1 MMHEPEKSD
10 SVVVAV
16 KPANKVERSAAELV
30 EPRTET
36 KGNAEQQRTRRAQ
49 DRESVSQALER
60 VRLAARRGKQER
72 FTSLLHH
79 INPEMLRAAFY
90 ALKRDAAPGIDGVTW
105 ETYEQGLDHRIDD
118 LHTRVQTGAY
128 RAQPSRRSYIPKED
142 GSKRPLAVTA
152 LEDKIVQ
159 RAVATVLSV
168 IYEEDFLGFSYG
180 FRPGRSQHDAL
191 DALIVGISSRK
202 VNFILDA
209 DIRSFFTEVSQEWV
223 VRFLEHRIGDKRILR
238 LIQKWLRAGVLEDGV
253 VTIEEKGTGQGSV
266 ISPLLANVYLHY
278 VFDLWAERWRRR
290 EATGDMI
297 MVRYADD
304 IVVGFQHE
312 ADARR
317 FWDAMRERL
326 REFSLSLHPDKT
338 RLIEFGRFA
347 AQNREKRG
355 RGKPET
361 FKFLGFVLISAKS
374 RRGDFQIRRKSRRD
388 RMSAKLR
395 EIKEALRERRH
406 VSVPEVGKWLAQVV
420 AGYFAYHAVPTN
432 SPALSAFRYH
442 VVVLWHRQLC
452 RRSQRAV
459 RGVGTDGETGRRV
472 SPQASCPASL
482 AQRAVCRQ
490 TPEVGAVCGNSAR
503 TDLCGGRS
511 AMGVPTANTAH
522 SWVNIE
528 HWIDDHHAPRARTFS
543 RRIPSSRIP
552 SLVMIRRDAGFSSRH
567 WAYTRC
573 SPNVPN
579 ANSSMAM
586 PISVARPRPVWVE
599 LTPQPISPCR
609 QRRLRT

>member
-16 KPANKVERSAAELV
+16 KSANKTGQPVAEPA
-30 EPRTET
+30 EPRTGT
-36 KGNAEQQRTRRAQ
+36 KGNANQQSMRRAQ

-60 VRLAARRGKQER
+60 VRLAARRGKKEK

-79 INPEMLRAAFY
+79 VDREMLRTSFY
-90 ALKRDAAPGIDGVTW
+90 ALKRNAAPGVDGMTW
-105 ETYEQGLDHRIDD
+105 DTYELGLDQRIEQ
-118 LHTRVQTGAY
+118 LHVRVQTGAY

-142 GSKRPLAVTA
+142 GTKRPLAVTA

-159 RAVATVLSV
+159 RAVAAVLSE

-180 FRPGRSQHDAL
+180 FRPGRGQHDAL
-191 DALIVGISSRK
+191 DALCVGISNQK

-238 LIQKWLRAGVLEDGV
+238 LIQKWLRAGVLEDEV

-317 FWDAMRERL
+317 FWDDMRERL
-326 REFSLSLHPDKT
+326 RAFSLTLHPDKT

-347 AQNREKRG
+347 AQNRERRG
-355 RGKPET
+355 LGKPET
-361 FKFLGFVLISAKS
+361 FKFLGFVFISGKS
-374 RRGDFQIRRKSRRD
+374 RRGDFQIRRKSRGD
-388 RMSAKLR
+388 RMMTKLQ
-395 EIKEALRERRH
+395 EIKEALRERKH
-406 VSVPEVGKWLAQVV
+406 VPVPEVGKWLAQIV

-452 RRSQRAV
+452 RRSQRAHVVWARMAKLADEFLPKPRVLHPWPSV
-459 RGVGTDGETGRRV
+459 RF
-472 SPQASCPASL
+472 
-482 AQRAVCRQ
+482 AVK
-490 TPEVGAVCGNSAR
+490 
-503 TDLCGGRS
+503 
-511 AMGVPTANTAH
+511 H
-522 SWVNIE
+522 
-528 HWIDDHHAPRARTFS
+528 PR
-543 RRIPSSRIP
+543 
-552 SLVMIRRDAGFSSRH
+552 
-567 WAYTRC
+567 
-573 SPNVPN
+573 
-579 ANSSMAM
+579 
-586 PISVARPRPVWVE
+586 
-599 LTPQPISPCR
+599 
-609 QRRLRT
+609 